1 MPLSPGTRL
10 GPYEVL
16 SAIGSGG
23 MGEVYRARDT
33 KLNRDVALKVLPGSV
48 AGDLE
53 RLARFRREAQV
64 LAALNHPNIAHIHGL
79 EDTSSAPALVME
91 LVEGPTLA
99 DLLLAKGPGQRAQD
113 KTGSLGLGPGALGL
127 ASAFAIARQ
136 IATALEAAHAQS
148 IIHRDLK
155 PANVKVRD
163 DGTVKV
169 LDFGLAKVLASAA
182 SGHDVETL
190 TALDTQAGLVMGTPA
205 YMSPEQARG
214 AAVDARTDIWAFGCV
229 LYELLSGRRTFVGD
243 SAVQILNAV
252 IEREPDW
259 SAIAH
264 APPAIQK
271 LVRRCLQKDP
281 RRRLRDI
288 GDARLEIDEAEA
300 GDETTPATS
309 DPRRARRSWF
319 LMTAG
324 LTTGLIVA
332 AAAWFG
338 YRALFLPS
346 STARQDVLFE
356 RITDAVGVEESPAIS
371 PDGKTVAYVGY
382 AGGRQHIWIR
392 LLAGGKPLKITEADL
407 DHEQPRW
414 TPDSNR
420 ILYFTRSQTEDPQGT
435 LWEVPALGG
444 QPHSIARALGGGD
457 ISHDGQRIAAFQLVD
472 NTARLMILGRDGT
485 VIREL
490 LQVPGGGNGR
500 TPRWAPDDQS
510 VAYIESGSRSFSYK
524 LAVVSV
530 TSSERTE
537 VAVETFI
544 VGGLTWTPDGSGL
557 VYGSPK
563 GSTILYPSTFQL
575 RLAPLGGGQSEQ
587 LTFGTESYTH
597 PDIHATSG
605 LLLATRT
612 QLHSALWKVPT
623 TDTPT
628 ANARAAVPLTS
639 QTSQVQ
645 TPSAGPNGK
654 LVFLSDSGGH
664 GNLWV
669 TDTER
674 RDPVQITH
682 ERNPAVSI
690 GVPVWSPDGSQIA
703 HIRTTAGNS
712 EQWLV
717 KADGSEARKL
727 LDRGVFA
734 SWSRDSAWLY
744 YAIRDPDFCIERLQ
758 VADPSA
764 RPERIR
770 CDGAT
775 APMPGRDGSLIFQR
789 QLVAPIGG
797 FNYEIHRANSDRAD
811 STLLLPID
819 GRRLSYDS
827 AFGVPTALSPD
838 GKWLAYAVM
847 DGATANLWKLSTD
860 GGKPQR
866 ITDFGD
872 RASWIVRQITWA
884 GPDGRFIYAAIANV
898 DADIVSIAGV
908 VRAKAK

>member
-1 MPLSPGTRL
+1 MALNPGTRL

-23 MGEVYRARDT
+23 MGEVYRARNT
-33 KLNRDVALKVLPGSV
+33 KLNRDVALKVLPASV
-48 AGDLE
+48 AGDPE

-91 LVEGPTLA
+91 LVDGPTLA
-99 DLLLAKGPGQRAQD
+99 DRLATRR
-113 KTGSLGLGPGALGL
+113 GL
-127 ASAFAIARQ
+127 ALPDTLAIARQ
-136 IATALEAAHAQS
+136 IANAFEAAHAQQ

-155 PANVKVRD
+155 PANIKVRD

-169 LDFGLAKVLASAA
+169 LDFGLAKVLASTD
-182 SGHDVETL
+182 SGNVETL

-229 LYELLSGRRTFVGD
+229 LYEMITGQRPFPGTSTAEVI
-243 SAVQILNAV
+243 AAV
-252 IEREPDW
+252 IERDPDW
-259 SAIAH
+259 TPVSH
-264 APPAIQK
+264 VSPPIRR
-271 LVRRCLQKDP
+271 LLRRCLQKDP

-300 GDETTPATS
+300 DDETKPGKS
-309 DPRRARRSWF
+309 DPRKARRPWRW
-319 LMTAG
+319 MTTG
-324 LTTGLIVA
+324 LTAALIVA
-332 AAAWFG
+332 AGAWFG
-338 YRALFLPS
+338 YRWIFLTS
-346 STARQDVLFE
+346 TTARPDVVFE
-356 RITDAVGVEESPAIS
+356 RITDAIGLEDAPAIS
-371 PDGKTVAYVGY
+371 PDGKSIAYVAS
-382 AGGRQHIWIR
+382 AGGRQHIWVR
-392 LLAGGKPLKITEADL
+392 LLAGGKHIKITEADL
-407 DHEQPRW
+407 DHEEPRW
-414 TPDSNR
+414 APDSNS
-420 ILYFTRSQTEDPQGT
+420 ILYFTRSQTEDPHGT
-435 LWEVPALGG
+435 LWGVPALGG
-444 QPHSIARALGGGD
+444 QPRPIAKALGGGD
-457 ISHDGQRIAAFQLVD
+457 ISHDGQRIAAFQLID
-472 NTARLMILGRDGT
+472 TTARLMILGRDG
-485 VIREL
+485 VLIQEL
-490 LQVPGGGNGR
+490 LQVPAGGKGR
-500 TPRWAPDDQS
+500 TLRWAPDDKM

-524 LAVVSV
+524 VAVVNV
-530 TSSERTE
+530 TSSKRTE
-537 VAVETFI
+537 VAVETL
-544 VGGLTWTPDGSGL
+544 VMGLTWTPDGSGL

-575 RLAPLGGGQSEQ
+575 RLAAVSGGQSEQ

-628 ANARAAVPLTS
+628 ANAGRAVQLTS

-669 TDTER
+669 TDTEG
-674 RDPVQITH
+674 RDRVQITD
-682 ERNPAVSI
+682 EPDPAVSI

-703 HIRTTAGNS
+703 HLRTTAGNS

-727 LDRGVFA
+727 RDGGVFA
-734 SWSRDSAWLY
+734 AWSPEGAWVY
-744 YAIRDPDFCIERLQ
+744 YAIREPDYCIERLQ
-758 VADPSA
+758 VADRSA

-770 CDGAT
+770 CDGAM

-797 FNYEIHRANSDRAD
+797 FNYEIHRASSNLAQ
-811 STLLLPID
+811 STVLHRID
-819 GRRLSYDS
+819 GRRLPYDS

-847 DGATANLWKLSTD
+847 DGATANLRKLSTD
-860 GGKPQR
+860 GGDPVR

-872 RASWIVRQITWA
+872 RARWIVRQITW
-884 GPDGRFIYAAIANV
+884 PDGKFIYAAIADL
-898 DADIVSIAGV
+898 DADVVSIAGV
-908 VRAKAK
+908 VSGKRK